1 VSQDEPQRISL
12 AEARAARAG
21 RPEVAAAY
29 EQARLRFELAE
40 AVRARR
46 EGLGLS
52 QRQLA
57 ERAGMTQPGIARFE
71 AGGTTP
77 TLPLLERLATALG
90 LTLNVSL
97 APAERRSAQYV
108 IVLGRRRG
116 VACPVDTRR
125 SSGPSSAG
133 WDGSS
138 WAFGEAQREACAS
151 KSHAC
156 CPRSRMASW
165 PSAKLSI
172 IGRCT
177 RLVSAAEGPSGGVPG
192 AEIR

>member
-1 VSQDEPQRISL
+1 MTMSQDAPRRVSL
-12 AEARAARAG
+12 AGARARIG

-29 EQARLRFELAE
+29 EPARLRFELAE

-46 EGLGLS
+46 EELGLS

-97 APAERRSAQYV
+97 APAGRWSA
-108 IVLGRRRG
+108 
-116 VACPVDTRR
+116 
-125 SSGPSSAG
+125 
-133 WDGSS
+133 
-138 WAFGEAQREACAS
+138 
-151 KSHAC
+151 
-156 CPRSRMASW
+156 
-165 PSAKLSI
+165 
-172 IGRCT
+172 
-177 RLVSAAEGPSGGVPG
+177 
-192 AEIR
+192 